1 MCQIWGYIYVARSYD
16 QMFLSFI
23 CKMGTKRALALK
35 SPRDSYLKRWTYS
48 TSCVGSLTACEI
60 KAAGTEVWGEQ
71 GFVERG
77 LPGASASSDPGSSQI
92 WRRDQ
97 LGGHGGQPRTTEVN
111 LA

>member
-1 MCQIWGYIYVARSYD
+1 MDIQHFMCGEFER
-16 QMFLSFI
+16 
-23 CKMGTKRALALK
+23 
-35 SPRDSYLKRWTYS
+35 
-48 TSCVGSLTACEI
+48 ACEI

-92 WRRDQ
+92 RRRDQ
-97 LGGHGGQPRTTEVN
+97 FGGHGGQPRTTEVN